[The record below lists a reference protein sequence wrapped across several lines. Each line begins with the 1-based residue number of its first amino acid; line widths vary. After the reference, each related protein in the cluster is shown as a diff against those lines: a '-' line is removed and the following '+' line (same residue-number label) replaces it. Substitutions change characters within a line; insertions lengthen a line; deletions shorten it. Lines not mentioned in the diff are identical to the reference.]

1 MDALSTPKYISVR
14 NLSSRLC
21 LTRIPN
27 CECCT
32 VSSLTD
38 VCDGAMIVLAF
49 YTLNF
54 FHPGFLLGK
63 ANVWTSRSK
72 TPSEADSEIQQ
83 KSHAGVD
90 KV

>member
-1 MDALSTPKYISVR
+1 
-14 NLSSRLC
+14 
-21 LTRIPN
+21 
-27 CECCT
+27 
-32 VSSLTD
+32 
-38 VCDGAMIVLAF
+38 MIVLAM